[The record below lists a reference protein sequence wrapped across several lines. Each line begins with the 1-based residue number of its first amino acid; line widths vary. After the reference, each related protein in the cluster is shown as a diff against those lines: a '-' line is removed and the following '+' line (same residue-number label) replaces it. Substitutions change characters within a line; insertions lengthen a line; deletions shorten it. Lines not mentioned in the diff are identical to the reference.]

1 MPDKPPLRT
10 RLFTARRKT
19 TQAQQRSTAFRRDRD
34 RDRDRERGPAREVDR
49 SRVRLCDLAGDLFAA
64 LLTFRAAERAEKPQY
79 RKFRQEIGDLLG
91 DFQRRAERAGL
102 DRNSEGRF
110 AMVALADE
118 IAMTADWDGAA
129 QWKREAL
136 QIEHFQVAYGGEA
149 FFDRAE
155 QVVKSEDPDMMELYY
170 TCLCAGF
177 VGEMRADAQGL
188 SALRNRLYQRIATI
202 DLRDE
207 SHLTPDAY
215 GHHLERPLLIR
226 RFGVLWA
233 LPFVLGAIGLYVG
246 YYVTLDR
253 QVAAIPSGAVSAAAA
268 PVAPEAAEP
277 AEPVTDE

>member
-19 TQAQQRSTAFRRDRD
+19 TLAQQQRSTGIRREREP
-34 RDRDRERGPAREVDR
+34 ERGPAREPDR
-49 SRVRLCDLAGDLFAA
+49 SRVRLCDLASELFAA
-64 LLTFRAAERAEKPQY
+64 LLSFRATERAEKPAY

-102 DRNSEGRF
+102 DRSSDGRF
-110 AMVALADE
+110 ALVALADE
-118 IAMTADWDGAA
+118 TAMGADWEGAP

-136 QIEHFQVAYGGEA
+136 QIELFQSAYGGEA

-155 QVVKSEDPDMMELYY
+155 QIVKGDDQDLMELYF

-177 VGEMRADAQGL
+177 VGEKRADAQGL
-188 SALRNRLYQRIATI
+188 AALRSRLYQRIATL

-233 LPFVLGAIGLYVG
+233 LPFVLGAVGLYVG

-253 QVAAIPSGAVSAAAA
+253 QVDAIPSGAVSAASA
-268 PVAPEAAEP
+268 PAPADPSDPAEP
-277 AEPVTDE
+277 AAEE